1 MPSWILTL
9 IGSDG
14 KTIASQSQ
22 EVDSLTRETV
32 FVEEAPNGTLKLT
45 KYFDKTQVRYD
56 WVCQFE
62 FEGGA
67 IKFSSD
73 VVDTEIVPVS
83 PAHQLLSRVSL
94 PFSAHDRHYFVLL
107 RNGDA
112 IEFEHKRFR
121 IDVSFDP
128 TGLDVQ
134 VESSGPGVN
143 SRKIK
148 RERIK
153 EEDDSGDD
161 ETDDDTDDEDIQ
173 PPMNVRRDKSAEESQ
188 HMFSTSRENLSPT
201 PRPVARESQIV
212 KETPNRRRI
221 RSQHE
226 SIVPESIPL
235 DESLSLQPESA
246 PNGDG
251 FEGHIDVLPDIHN
264 SELPNTSPSEMP
276 HFHVPTQSTPSH
288 LQESFTVEHVGEL
301 LSNLNGSN
309 PPSQVPRPDS
319 SPKKKSRLSPFPS
332 QLYQESLTEEPLENA
347 NSPKPHANFPSVEP
361 AINESESTASPMDII
376 NDQITNNKQPTK
388 AEDANDI
395 TLAVPSPALLQQP
408 SAENTDGDDTA
419 TATPSP
425 ISSHDE
431 VTIATNRP
439 GRKRKT
445 VSDSASATSSIK
457 RARIIEVGETVS
469 TIEATPTSTASK
481 RGSGRSKDLGTPSG
495 SASTRSSSYRKSLEE
510 NPPPN
515 SISRR
520 VSNRHKSID
529 SERAPSGSPSVVGRQ
544 YTGDAPVIIFSN
556 TKTHERSQLMKFLK
570 TQGASRTDD
579 IKLANF
585 LCVGHGEL
593 LKTPKLLHSLTL
605 GKTIV
610 TDDWVSRSV
619 DAGMLLE
626 TSDFLPEELKA
637 TSHHDRTAIFTDE
650 VIYVT
655 PMQRLAYKKGWD
667 DVMAIVRQAGG
678 TNPLTGPLSKLDT
691 STITIYIGADKDDD
705 VVAELQDQDVKVYK
719 KDILGA
725 SIVQGE
731 LVLDEEM
738 ELSSMEVTVKT
749 EVKTVKQEP
758 KSAKKVGRKK
768 KA

>member
-1 MPSWILTL
+1 MASWILTL

-22 EVDSLTRETV
+22 EVDSLTRETI
-32 FVEEAPNGTLKLT
+32 FVEEASNGALKLT

-73 VVDTEIVPVS
+73 VVDTEIVPIS

-94 PFSAHDRHYFVLL
+94 PFSADDRHYFVLL

-121 IDVSFDP
+121 IEVSFDP

-134 VESSGPGVN
+134 VESSGPGVD

-161 ETDDDTDDEDIQ
+161 DTDDDTDDEDVQ
-173 PPMNVRRDKSAEESQ
+173 PPMNARRDMSAEESQ

-201 PRPVARESQIV
+201 PRPVTRESQIV

-221 RSQHE
+221 RSQQE
-226 SIVPESIPL
+226 SIIPESIPL
-235 DESLSLQPESA
+235 NEPLSPRSESA

-251 FEGHIDVLPDIHN
+251 FEGPVDVLPDIHTG
-264 SELPNTSPSEMP
+264 ELPNTSPSEVLQ
-276 HFHVPTQSTPSH
+276 FRIPSQRT
-288 LQESFTVEHVGEL
+288 LSVNDSITVEEVGTL
-301 LSNLNGSN
+301 VSNLNGSN
-309 PPSQVPRPDS
+309 PPSQVPPPDS
-319 SPKKKSRLSPFPS
+319 PPKKKSRLSSFPS
-332 QLYQESLTEEPLENA
+332 QLYEESLIEEPLEDTT
-347 NSPKPHANFPSVEP
+347 SPEPQAIPPSVEP
-361 AINESESTASPMDII
+361 AINEPESTASPIDII
-376 NDQITNNKQPTK
+376 NDQITNNNQPAT
-388 AEDANDI
+388 AEDADDI
-395 TLAVPSPALLQQP
+395 ALTVPSPALLQQP

-419 TATPSP
+419 AAAPSP
-425 ISSHDE
+425 ISPQGE
-431 VTIATNRP
+431 VKTATNRP

-445 VSDSASATSSIK
+445 VLDSASVTSSIK
-457 RARIIEVGETVS
+457 RAKIIGGTVS
-469 TIEATPTSTASK
+469 TTEATPTGTASK
-481 RGSGRSKDLGTPSG
+481 RGSGRSKGLETPSG
-495 SASTRSSSYRKSLEE
+495 SAPTRSSSRRKSLDED
-510 NPPPN
+510 PTPN
-515 SISRR
+515 TISKR

-529 SERAPSGSPSVVGRQ
+529 SERAPSGSPSVIGRQ
-544 YTGDAPVIIFSN
+544 YTGDAPIIIFSN

-570 TQGASRTDD
+570 AQGASRTED

-650 VIYVT
+650 IIYVT
-655 PMQRLAYKKGWD
+655 PIQRLAYKKGWD

-705 VVAELQDQDVKVYK
+705 VAAELQDQDVKVYK

-738 ELSSMEVTVKT
+738 ELPSMEVTVKT
-749 EVKTVKQEP
+749 EAKTVKQEP
-758 KSAKKVGRKK
+758 KSEKRSGRKK